1 MANTEKI
8 SFALSAE
15 MAAVMREVVENGEY
29 ASASDVMHEALRDWN
44 VRRTHREPAVDELRR
59 LWDAGIASGEAQD
72 GEAVFSR
79 LAARLNKATA
89 A

>member
-1 MANTEKI
+1 MANTENI
-8 SFALSAE
+8 SVALPSE
-15 MAAVMREVVENGEY
+15 MVAVLRQVVENGEY
-29 ASASDVMHEALRDWN
+29 ESESDVMHEALRDWKF
-44 VRRTHREPAVDELRR
+44 RRTNREQAADELRR

-79 LAARLNKATA
+79 LADRLDKATA